1 MASHRVNHI
10 ELELRVGDVDL
21 ATDLIERTS
30 RMHER
35 QLSPLL
41 DRLLGEHSGPERIDR
56 LDRIELDLGALDPDD
71 FEGDLL
77 RKLEAALR
85 AALRQA
91 LADGRR
97 DARGDAPR
105 ELLTTFATTG
115 NLPWWA
121 DSGRG
126 DPIAAATVTLLR
138 EAPAALLTL
147 LADLADDP
155 VAPVA
160 WARLARH
167 LDATSLDT
175 IVGLRWPAARVD
187 LRAALQR
194 LAQQLDAAPQAGPRR
209 LLRLRQA
216 VLGAVARPALTPAQA
231 LRSIVLELADL
242 HDWQPAPQP
251 PPASPVGLQAVLA
264 AALAELRPSDA
275 PERERHIH
283 DRDGAAPQPRAPTL
297 AEPSLPAADPD
308 PRTRDEPHDESRHA
322 HERHEPTRGLADPPA
337 PRPGERIA
345 RTHAPPR
352 SPSPRS
358 CPPPTPT
365 PAHATNHATDHGKR
379 TSATSRRT
387 TRPSPT
393 NDRHHRQPTK
403 HAPAIA
409 TPASH
414 PPTPPSRALARPIPS
429 HPTKRAPAI
438 TEPASQSH
446 THPPTPPSCAL
457 ASPTPSHH
465 PTPSKRSNIPPP
477 TTPRTSACAASQRT
491 PARPDTREPDTAQDP
506 PQLAAQRRRL
516 GPLGPLAPRPT
527 RPQPPPRS
535 PRHRLD
541 ELYVE
546 DAGLVI
552 LWPFLERF
560 FLRVGLLDDELRF
573 VDEPASMQAI
583 ALLAQ
588 LAREDPDPPEFTL
601 PLAKLLVGRDP
612 TASFTLERP
621 LSAVHVAEGER
632 LLAAVIAHATIL
644 RDMPVADFRAA
655 FLRRP
660 AALCTR
666 DGAWTL
672 QVERHTHDL
681 LLARFP
687 WAWSWV
693 KLPWMPDPL
702 RVEW

>member
-167 LDATSLDT
+167 LDATSLDA

-251 PPASPVGLQAVLA
+251 PPASPAGLQAVLA

-337 PRPGERIA
+337 PRPGERSPA
-345 RTHAPPR
+345 PTPPTLAEPSQLPAADPDPRTRDEPRDRPPQAHELHEPTNPATQPDER
-352 SPSPRS
+352 S
-358 CPPPTPT
+358 PPPTAHEARPGDRNASEPPT
-365 PAHATNHATDHGKR
+365 DPAELRPRAPDPLAPHEARPGDHRASEPEPHPPADPTELRPREPDPLAPPDPLEALEHPAPDHAPHERLPGQPAHA
-379 TSATSRRT
+379 
-387 TRPSPT
+387 
-393 NDRHHRQPTK
+393 
-403 HAPAIA
+403 
-409 TPASH
+409 
-414 PPTPPSRALARPIPS
+414 
-429 HPTKRAPAI
+429 
-438 TEPASQSH
+438 
-446 THPPTPPSCAL
+446 
-457 ASPTPSHH
+457 
-465 PTPSKRSNIPPP
+465 
-477 TTPRTSACAASQRT
+477 
-491 PARPDTREPDTAQDP
+491 DTREPATAQDP

-672 QVERHTHDL
+672 QVEGRAHDL
-681 LLARFP
+681 VLARFP
-687 WAWSWV
+687 WAWSWL
-693 KLPWMPDPL
+693 KLPWMPGPL
-702 RVEW
+702 RVEWT

>member
-160 WARLARH
+160 WARLAHH

-231 LRSIVLELADL
+231 LRSIVQELADL

-308 PRTRDEPHDESRHA
+308 PGTRDEPRDRPRQA
-322 HERHEPTRGLADPPA
+322 HERHEPTNHATQPD
-337 PRPGERIA
+337 ER
-345 RTHAPPR
+345 
-352 SPSPRS
+352 S
-358 CPPPTPT
+358 PPPTAHEARPGDRNASEPPT
-365 PAHATNHATDHGKR
+365 DPAELRPRAPDPLAPHEARPGDHRASEPEPHPPADPTELRPREPDPLAPPDHPAPDHAPHERLRGQPAHA
-379 TSATSRRT
+379 
-387 TRPSPT
+387 
-393 NDRHHRQPTK
+393 
-403 HAPAIA
+403 
-409 TPASH
+409 
-414 PPTPPSRALARPIPS
+414 
-429 HPTKRAPAI
+429 
-438 TEPASQSH
+438 
-446 THPPTPPSCAL
+446 
-457 ASPTPSHH
+457 
-465 PTPSKRSNIPPP
+465 
-477 TTPRTSACAASQRT
+477 
-491 PARPDTREPDTAQDP
+491 DTREPDTAQDP

-672 QVERHTHDL
+672 QVEGRAHDL
-681 LLARFP
+681 VLARFP
-687 WAWSWV
+687 WAWSWL
-693 KLPWMPDPL
+693 KLPWMPGPL
-702 RVEW
+702 RVEWT